1 MTVYGNTEVVAAL
14 HLMVESGHVPHA
26 LLLHEDDGGG
36 AFPLV
41 INFLEELYGGSPRVQ
56 KLIHPDIHFVFP
68 VAGSD
73 KPVSMQFL
81 GKFRELALE
90 NPYFFENELYT
101 AIGIEGKQGNIS
113 VNEAR
118 SILDRLSLSAV
129 EGGYRTV
136 LVYLPEKM
144 NAQAANALLKMV
156 EEPPAK
162 TLFVL
167 ITHAPEKVLVTISSR
182 CLHMRVQPL
191 SPEAERE
198 VHARENASNQ
208 MLTDLFHDLLEAIV
222 SRDRLKALETGEAVA
237 ELKVREQQKSF
248 CRLASED
255 LRRLFF
261 LQKMPALARVPEGEE
276 DFYKRM
282 AGALKPTFPRRGMA
296 ALDRALLL
304 IERNVNQKILFTDLV
319 NQLYSLSEVP
329 PPRGGV
335 SGGGN
340 V

>member
-14 HLMVESGHVPHA
+14 HQMVQSGHVPHA

-36 AFPLV
+36 AFPLAM
-41 INFLEELYGGSPRVQ
+41 NFLEELYGGSPRVQ

-73 KPVSMQFL
+73 KPVSLQFIA
-81 GKFRELALE
+81 KFRELALE

-101 AIGIEGKQGNIS
+101 AIGIEGKQGMIS

-144 NAQAANALLKMV
+144 NAQAANALLKMG

-162 TLFVL
+162 TLFLL
-167 ITHAPEKVLVTISSR
+167 ITHAPEKVLITISSR

-208 MLTDLFHDLLEAIV
+208 VLTDLFHDLLEAIV
-222 SRDRLKALETGEAVA
+222 ARDRLKALETGEAVA
-237 ELKVREQQKSF
+237 DLKVREQQKTF

-255 LRRLFF
+255 LRTLFF
-261 LQKMPALARVPEGEE
+261 LQKMPALAHVPEGEE

-282 AGALKPTFPRRGMA
+282 AGALKPTFPRKGMA

-304 IERNVNQKILFTDLV
+304 VERNVNQKILFTDLV
-319 NQLYSLSEVP
+319 NQLYSL
-329 PPRGGV
+329 
-335 SGGGN
+335 
-340 V
+340 

>member
-136 LVYLPEKM
+136 VVYLPEKM

-208 MLTDLFHDLLEAIV
+208 ALTDLFHDLLEAIV

-319 NQLYSLSEVP
+319 NQLYSL
-329 PPRGGV
+329 
-335 SGGGN
+335 
-340 V
+340 

>member
-14 HLMVESGHVPHA
+14 HQMVASGHVPHA

-36 AFPLV
+36 AFPLS

-136 LVYLPEKM
+136 VMYLPEKM

-208 MLTDLFHDLLEAIV
+208 VLTDLFHDLLEAIV

-237 ELKVREQQKSF
+237 ELKVREQQKTF

-304 IERNVNQKILFTDLV
+304 VERNVNQKILFTDLV
-319 NQLYSLSEVP
+319 NQLYSL
-329 PPRGGV
+329 
-335 SGGGN
+335 
-340 V
+340 

>member
-14 HLMVESGHVPHA
+14 HQMVASGHVPHA

-41 INFLEELYGGSPRVQ
+41 VNFLEELYGGSPRVQ

-73 KPVSMQFL
+73 KPVSLQFIA
-81 GKFRELALE
+81 KFRELALE

-136 LVYLPEKM
+136 VVYLPEKM

-167 ITHAPEKVLVTISSR
+167 ITHAPEKVLITISSR

-208 MLTDLFHDLLEAIV
+208 ALTDLFHDLLEAIV
-222 SRDRLKALETGEAVA
+222 ARDRLKALETGEAVA
-237 ELKVREQQKSF
+237 DLKVREQQKSF

-261 LQKMPALARVPEGEE
+261 LQKMPALAHVPEGEE

-282 AGALKPTFPRRGMA
+282 AGALRPTFPRRGLA

-304 IERNVNQKILFTDLV
+304 VERNVNQKILFTDLV
-319 NQLYSLSEVP
+319 NQLYLL
-329 PPRGGV
+329 
-335 SGGGN
+335 
-340 V
+340 

>member
-14 HLMVESGHVPHA
+14 HQMVENGHVPHA

-36 AFPLV
+36 AFPLS

-73 KPVSMQFL
+73 KPVSLQFM

-136 LVYLPEKM
+136 VVYLPEKM

-162 TLFVL
+162 TLFLL
-167 ITHAPEKVLVTISSR
+167 ITHAPEKVLITISSR

-208 MLTDLFHDLLEAIV
+208 ALTDLFHDLLEAIV

-237 ELKVREQQKSF
+237 ELKVREQQKTF

-304 IERNVNQKILFTDLV
+304 VERNVNQKILFTDLV
-319 NQLYSLSEVP
+319 NQLYSL
-329 PPRGGV
+329 
-335 SGGGN
+335 
-340 V
+340 

>member
-73 KPVSMQFL
+73 KPVSLQFM

-208 MLTDLFHDLLEAIV
+208 ALTDLFHDLLEAIV

-237 ELKVREQQKSF
+237 ELKVREQQKNF

-261 LQKMPALARVPEGEE
+261 LQKLPALARVPEGEE

-319 NQLYSLSEVP
+319 NQLYSL
-329 PPRGGV
+329 
-335 SGGGN
+335 
-340 V
+340 

>member
-14 HLMVESGHVPHA
+14 HQMVASGHVPHA

-36 AFPLV
+36 AFPLC

-73 KPVSMQFL
+73 KPVSLQFM

-162 TLFVL
+162 TLFLL
-167 ITHAPEKVLVTISSR
+167 ITHAPEKVLITISSR

-208 MLTDLFHDLLEAIV
+208 ALTDLFHDLLEAIV

-319 NQLYSLSEVP
+319 NQLYSL
-329 PPRGGV
+329 
-335 SGGGN
+335 
-340 V
+340 